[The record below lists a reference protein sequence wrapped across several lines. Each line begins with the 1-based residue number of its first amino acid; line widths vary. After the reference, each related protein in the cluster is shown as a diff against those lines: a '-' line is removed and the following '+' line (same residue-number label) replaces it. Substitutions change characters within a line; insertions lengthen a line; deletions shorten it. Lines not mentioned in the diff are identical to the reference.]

1 MLANL
6 RSEMYKQ
13 KITIEK
19 MADFLGI
26 HRNSVSNKLEG
37 NTEFSIEEAF
47 KVRDEFFGD
56 LDMDYLFKKDD
67 QSDTKGA

>member
-6 RSEMYKQ
+6 RSEMYKR

-47 KVRDEFFGD
+47 KLRDEFFGD
-56 LDMDYLFKKDD
+56 LGMDYLFKKDD
-67 QSDTKGA
+67 QSESKGA